1 MLCLFMIFMCCP
13 PVHSAVVYSQVGD
26 PAPDADVQGPGV
38 QLPSQPCLQDTRLH
52 AEGDGQQRGGVGQG
66 RLSDSLWKVHHN
78 FRLHVRS
85 ATYVNMKDVDLLYV
99 RVGIYHG
106 NEPLFPERQSRQVG
120 LAALHCDE
128 LSNIY

>member
-1 MLCLFMIFMCCP
+1 MLM
-13 PVHSAVVYSQVGD
+13 SKDRVYSSL
-26 PAPDADVQGPGV
+26 PNPDFRIPGYMRKV
-38 QLPSQPCLQDTRLH
+38 TASSGAGSARAAT
-52 AEGDGQQRGGVGQG
+52 
-66 RLSDSLWKVHHN
+66 SDSLWKVHHN

-120 LAALHCDE
+120 LAALQCDE